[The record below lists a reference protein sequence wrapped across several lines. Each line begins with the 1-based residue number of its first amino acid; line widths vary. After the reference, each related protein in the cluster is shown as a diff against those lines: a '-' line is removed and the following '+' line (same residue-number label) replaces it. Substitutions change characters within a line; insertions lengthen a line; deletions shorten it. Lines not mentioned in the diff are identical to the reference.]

1 MERFERRT
9 QQIESSLQAAHQQ
22 LQQLAQ
28 QVPVA
33 VQQAAHTEMQKLR
46 GSIASAVDAG
56 VGQTIS
62 SYEDRLRTSGQHVQQ
77 ASHTFAAQIHGMQQ
91 LGRHLL
97 WKVVGVCLASLV
109 LLVLGGGWLSTVV
122 SSILVVVQPA
132 SRASRPA
139 KASLRKSVPA
149 IICCCP
155 LQSTACYSSVGSSTG
170 LDLPAWSAMCGSTWT
185 YVPIGQR

>member
-1 MERFERRT
+1 MTASARFCESAT
-9 QQIESSLQAAHQQ
+9 CADSEPPSSAKPCTLTSQLGYFCSQATCWSSVVLATESSSADPFVKKVRRPTLRMKSSS
-22 LQQLAQ
+22 LPPCMLAN
-28 QVPVA
+28 PGA
-33 VQQAAHTEMQKLR
+33 
-46 GSIASAVDAG
+46 
-56 VGQTIS
+56 
-62 SYEDRLRTSGQHVQQ
+62 
-77 ASHTFAAQIHGMQQ
+77 
-91 LGRHLL
+91 
-97 WKVVGVCLASLV
+97 ASLV
-109 LLVLGGGWLSTVV
+109 DPPVGGGWLSTVV